1 MHISLTS
8 KDSFCQKVTRRKEKT
23 HSCFFMYKKD
33 LSPLISN
40 TQVLVAPDKDYILI
54 VLQKTKKLGSEDQ
67 RE

>member
-1 MHISLTS
+1 
-8 KDSFCQKVTRRKEKT
+8 
-23 HSCFFMYKKD
+23 MYKKV

-54 VLQKTKKLGSEDQ
+54 VLQKTKKLGVEDQ